1 MRVAIMSFA
10 HLHAEAYV
18 HNLKAIPSVEFIGFA
33 DEETSRGAH
42 FAQAFD
48 IPLFESYEALL
59 ATQPNAVIVCSENAK
74 HRPLVEMA
82 ARHGVHILCEKPL
95 ATSVEDAQA
104 MVEICQA
111 HDVLLMTA
119 FPMRFSTPLLEVKK
133 SLESNQL
140 GRIFAC
146 NSVNQ
151 GECPKHIRSWF
162 VDKDLAGGGA
172 ITDHVVHLAD
182 ILRWFFQQEVVEVY
196 AQSNHILY
204 ADQAEVE
211 TGGLVMLTF
220 EGGAFAT
227 IDCSWSKPPYYP
239 TWGGLSLELVGE
251 RGLLTV
257 DAFKQV
263 MTVYR
268 HTHQRPTYGY
278 WGSDANQAMVNEF
291 ITAVAQRR
299 SPLVTGTDG
308 LRAVE
313 IVDAAYRSVASGQPI
328 SLPPSR

>member
-33 DEETSRGAH
+33 DEEPSRGAH

-59 ATQPNAVIVCSENAK
+59 AAQPDAVVVCSENAK

-82 ARHGVHILCEKPL
+82 ARQGVHILCEKPL

-162 VDKDLAGGGA
+162 VDKDLAGGGQSP
-172 ITDHVVHLAD
+172 ITWCIWRIFCAGS
-182 ILRWFFQQEVVEVY
+182 
-196 AQSNHILY
+196 SNKKWWKCMPSPI
-204 ADQAEVE
+204 
-211 TGGLVMLTF
+211 TFSMLT
-220 EGGAFAT
+220 
-227 IDCSWSKPPYYP
+227 KR
-239 TWGGLSLELVGE
+239 TWKLE
-251 RGLLTV
+251 
-257 DAFKQV
+257 A
-263 MTVYR
+263 
-268 HTHQRPTYGY
+268 
-278 WGSDANQAMVNEF
+278 W
-291 ITAVAQRR
+291 
-299 SPLVTGTDG
+299 
-308 LRAVE
+308 
-313 IVDAAYRSVASGQPI
+313 
-328 SLPPSR
+328 